1 MKKKT
6 IVFLF
11 LILILT
17 LTACDAIGN
26 GSTDIVASGTI
37 AAKDVG
43 VSPEIG
49 GKVVEVLVA
58 EGDSVAAGDVLLR
71 VDDELLQANYNQAA
85 AAVDAASATV
95 DAANAQ
101 LASAEI
107 QSDLVLQGA
116 RLQDMENRA
125 AAWFAAPSDE
135 IELPTWYYEKDEQIA
150 ALEVEVEAAGAD
162 LDIQLANLESELQD
176 ASNDDFVATETRLAE
191 TQAAFEIADLTLQ
204 QARAA
209 GDNVLEAVAQ
219 ESRDAALADLD
230 AAQLE
235 YDRMLSTAA
244 ANDVLAARAHVAVA
258 RARLD
263 NAHDQLTFL
272 LSGEQSLQVAAAR
285 AGVEQAKTA
294 VAQAEANLAQ
304 AEAALQTLEI
314 QIEKTVVRAPNSGVI
329 LSMSLSAGELVAP
342 GSTVMTIGQLD
353 EVELLVY
360 VPEDQYGRVSIGQ
373 KVSITADSFP
383 GETFSGQVQYIAD
396 QAEFTPRN
404 VQTAEGRK
412 STVYAVKIVVPN
424 TDQALK
430 PGMPVDVEF

>member
-11 LILILT
+11 LVLILT
-17 LTACDAIGN
+17 ITACDVSGN
-26 GSTDIVASGTI
+26 GNTDIIASGTI
-37 AAKDVG
+37 AAKDVN

-49 GKVVEVLVA
+49 GKVVDVLTA
-58 EGDSVAAGDVLLR
+58 EGDSVTAGDVLLR
-71 VDDELLQANYNQAA
+71 VNDELLQANYNQAA
-85 AAVDAASATV
+85 AAVNAASATV
-95 DAANAQ
+95 AAANAQ

-125 AAWFAAPSDE
+125 AAWFAASSDE
-135 IELPTWYYEKDEQIA
+135 IELPNWYYEKDERIA
-150 ALEVEVEAAGAD
+150 ALEVEVEAAGSD
-162 LDIQLANLESELQD
+162 LGVQLANLEKELHD
-176 ASNDDFVATETRLAE
+176 ASNDDFIAAETRLAE

-204 QARAA
+204 QAQAA
-209 GDNVLEAVAQ
+209 GDDVLEAVAQ

-230 AAQLE
+230 ATQLE

-244 ANDVLAARAHVAVA
+244 ANDVLEARAHVAVA
-258 RARLD
+258 RARFD
-263 NAHDQLTFL
+263 NASDQLIFL
-272 LSGEQSLQVAAAR
+272 LSGEQSLQVEAAR

-294 VAQAEANLAQ
+294 IAQAEANLAQ

-314 QIEKTVVRAPNSGVI
+314 QIEKTVVRAPISGVI

-342 GSTVMTIGQLD
+342 GATVMSIGQLD

-360 VPEDQYGRVSIGQ
+360 IPEDQYGRVSIGQ

-383 GETFSGQVQYIAD
+383 GEVFSGQVQYIAD

-404 VQTAEGRK
+404 VQTTEGRK
-412 STVYAVKIVVPN
+412 STVYAVKILVPN